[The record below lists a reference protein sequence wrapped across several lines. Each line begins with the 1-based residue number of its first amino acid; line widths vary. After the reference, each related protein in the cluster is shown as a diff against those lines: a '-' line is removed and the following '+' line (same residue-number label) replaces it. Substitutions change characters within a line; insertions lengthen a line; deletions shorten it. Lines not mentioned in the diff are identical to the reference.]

1 MNPYFLFLIG
11 LCAGSFLNVVI
22 FRYFPEDGFFC
33 NLKKCLALPDLSK
46 GDNGRSKCMSCEKTL
61 KWYELIPVVSFFAQV
76 GRCRSCGA
84 KISWQYPLVEL
95 AGGFTFLLPVYFSNN
110 FQSLISLATRDLA
123 KPDNSSFLILSAIWI
138 AVFLIFVLIWAIDYK
153 FYIIPDELNIFLAGL
168 GILLVAE
175 NSFYKNFSEF
185 GQGSFLGS
193 FSMLFGFR
201 GNIWMNHLLGAVI
214 GLSIIGLIILITR
227 GKGMGMGDL
236 KLAGALGIIFGWPD
250 TIFVLIFSFII
261 GSIYGIYLLI
271 RRIKGFKDSVPFGP
285 FLVLGSVALI
295 FFGQNIL
302 TQYFKFFELL

>member
-1 MNPYFLFLIG
+1 MTPLFLFLIG

-33 NLKKCLALPDLSK
+33 NLKKC
-46 GDNGRSKCMSCEKTL
+46 NGRSKCMTCEKTL

-76 GRCRSCGA
+76 GHCRGCGA

-95 AGGFTFLLPVYFSNN
+95 AGGFTFLLPFYFSAHS
-110 FQSLISLATRDLA
+110 FLAGQALFTILD
-123 KPDNSSFLILSAIWI
+123 SSFLISSALWI
-138 AVFLIFVLIWAIDYK
+138 AIFLIFILIWAIDYK
-153 FYIIPDELNIFLAGL
+153 FYIIPDELNVFLAVL

-175 NSFYKNFSEF
+175 NAFIKNFSEF

-201 GNIWMNHLLGAVI
+201 ENIWTNHLLGVVI
-214 GLSIIGLIILITR
+214 GLLAVGLIILITR

-250 TIFVLIFSFII
+250 IIFVLTFSFII

-271 RRIKGFKDSVPFGP
+271 KRIKGFKDSVPFGP
-285 FLVLGSVALI
+285 FLVLGSVILI

-302 TQYFKFFELL
+302 AQYFKFFELL

>member
-1 MNPYFLFLIG
+1 MLTPFFLFLIG
-11 LCAGSFLNVVI
+11 LCVGSFLNVLI
-22 FRYFPEDGFFC
+22 FRYFPENSFFC
-33 NLKKCLALPDLSK
+33 NLKKCD
-46 GDNGRSKCMSCEKTL
+46 GRSKCMSCEKTL

-76 GRCRSCGA
+76 GHCRSCGA

-95 AGGFTFLLPVYFSNN
+95 AGGFVFLLPLYFS
-110 FQSLISLATRDLA
+110 TYY
-123 KPDNSSFLILSAIWI
+123 SSFIIPNSFFLIFSAIWI
-138 AVFLIFVLIWAIDYK
+138 AIFLIFVLIWAIDYK
-153 FYIIPDELNIFLAGL
+153 FYIIPDELNIFLGAL
-168 GILLVAE
+168 GILLAAE
-175 NSFYKNFSEF
+175 NSFYKIFSEF

-201 GNIWMNHLLGAVI
+201 GNIWMNHLLGAIV

-271 RRIKGFKDSVPFGP
+271 KRIKGIKDSVPFGP
-285 FLVLGSVALI
+285 FLVLGSATLI